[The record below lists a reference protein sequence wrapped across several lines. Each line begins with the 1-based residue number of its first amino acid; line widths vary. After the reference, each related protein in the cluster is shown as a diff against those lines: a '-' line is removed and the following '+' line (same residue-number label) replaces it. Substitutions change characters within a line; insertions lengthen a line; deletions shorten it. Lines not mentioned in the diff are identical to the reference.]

1 MSAFIRSGSE
11 LSDKSVAMCQQRKMA
26 GHWYWLTNAKVV
38 FRFVAMKV
46 SIFTGTSALIGICY
60 SGLWARREAAHQHD
74 AVLLR
79 QPHHGAACG
88 VVADNRAIP
97 NQMHGTQVVW
107 INKAEVVAIRRDPPR
122 SEDDRG
128 FAPRD
133 SDGHAFPIAVRFIA
147 TRRATWRFGRAKPR

>member
-1 MSAFIRSGSE
+1 
-11 LSDKSVAMCQQRKMA
+11 MA
-26 GHWYWLTNAKVV
+26 GNWYWLTNAKVIL
-38 FRFVAMKV
+38 RFVAMKV
-46 SIFTGTSALIGICY
+46 SIFTRTSAFIGICY

-97 NQMHGTQVVW
+97 NQMHGTQVGW

-133 SDGHAFPIAVRFIA
+133 SCGPAPPIACRCIA
-147 TRRATWRFGRAKPR
+147 NSHA